1 MFVMKIFDLG
11 WKGYVLIL
19 VCSKVQRKHGLSL
32 PPIPYQLPSCLH
44 KPTFRRD
51 TWLLPYA
58 ISCHVLCQNFTFKS
72 DIIVS

>member
-1 MFVMKIFDLG
+1 MYEMKIFCLY

-32 PPIPYQLPSCLH
+32 PPIPNQLPSSFH

-51 TWLLPYA
+51 TWHLPYA
-58 ISCHVLCQNFTFKS
+58 ISCHAFCKNLKFQG
-72 DIIVS
+72 DI